1 MTELNNAAN
10 AESKRNAAIDGMRA
24 IAIIGIVAFHLRPIV
39 FNGGFL
45 GVTMFLVMAGYFSTV
60 SLLKMFSEKNDKNS
74 HLDGNQE
81 SQKKKSKLITYFK
94 YLFQRVKRIWPST
107 LGIIALSAPL
117 MWLFSPSLLTKLQS
131 DALSGATFSSNMAY
145 VLRKVSYF
153 EQSGLP
159 SPIKH
164 LWYLGLIMQMFICWP
179 IILCTILKIVKSKF
193 VRMLVTATLAIV
205 SALTNIAI
213 TILYGEGQTI
223 ARVYY
228 SLDTRAC
235 EFLIGALLAMYCTWF
250 SGKSAI
256 KIISD
261 AFRYIVGSKSE
272 KEQIENQEN
281 DSQNGKNK
289 GRQPILESIVGFAA
303 LAFVLFCFIKQD
315 GLKTWIVYGGYA
327 LFAIVCAILMYTCT
341 LKNNIC
347 AKILGT
353 NILSYL
359 GKRSF
364 AIYLVHFPILEVL
377 NPATRTTHIT
387 LFEQILQCVIVVV
400 VAEVFYRIFE
410 MPFASKH
417 MTFSISSV
425 SAKSKDVKDNSKD
438 DSKDNPI
445 DDSKDKNKNLD
456 LSSDTL
462 SVKSK
467 NIKLPFV
474 LRRLATTVCAAACI
488 ALIAAPL
495 NWSSIAQ
502 ERSIQLR
509 PELTSQEQNNK
520 IHSQNGKQKPES
532 GQSSKSNNNSNNKT
546 NTKSN
551 NKSKQ
556 NQKRKVGGKRQ
567 NITKQTLPT
576 KPSAHRVLNPIAE
589 KVPAN
594 INTKP
599 WKIDSKQD
607 VCTADITMVGDSVT
621 EGAKPYLIKALPN
634 AWIDGKVSR
643 QIFHG
648 AEDYQKDIAEKHP
661 GSVVIY
667 ELGTNGPPRDESV
680 LQNMVNITGGKP
692 VYFVTTRV
700 PQPWQDETNA
710 KLRAFASKRKNVGI
724 IDWNGTSAGHSEFLT
739 DDGIHLTPIGGPQ
752 YARMIRLAVCGG

>member
-81 SQKKKSKLITYFK
+81 SQQKKSKLITYFK
-94 YLFQRVKRIWPST
+94 YLFKRVKRIWPST

-179 IILCTILKIVKSKF
+179 IILCAILKIVKSKF

-205 SALTNIAI
+205 SALTSIAI

-303 LAFVLFCFIKQD
+303 LAFILFCFIKQD

-327 LFAIVCAILMYTCT
+327 LFAIVCAILMHACM

-387 LFEQILQCVIVVV
+387 LFEQILQCVIVVAI
-400 VAEVFYRIFE
+400 AEVFYRIFE
-410 MPFASKH
+410 MPFASKY
-417 MTFSISSV
+417 MTFSVSSV
-425 SAKSKDVKDNSKD
+425 SAKSKDAKDNSK
-438 DSKDNPI
+438 

-474 LRRLATTVCAAACI
+474 LRKLATTVCAAACI

-509 PELTSQEQNNK
+509 PELASQEQNNK

-648 AEDYQKDIAEKHP
+648 AEDYQKDMAEKHP

>member
-1 MTELNNAAN
+1 MKELNNATNAAN
-10 AESKRNAAIDGMRA
+10 KRNAAIDGMRA

-94 YLFQRVKRIWPST
+94 YLLKRIKRIWPST
-107 LGIIALSAPL
+107 LGVIALSAPL

-179 IILCTILKIVKSKF
+179 IILCAILKIVKSKF

-205 SALTNIAI
+205 SALTSIAI

-261 AFRYIVGSKSE
+261 ACRYIVGSKSE

-303 LAFVLFCFIKQD
+303 LAFILFCFIKQD

-327 LFAIVCAILMYTCT
+327 LFAIVCAILMHACM

-387 LFEQILQCVIVVV
+387 LFEQILQCVIVVAI
-400 VAEVFYRIFE
+400 AEVFYRIFE
-410 MPFASKH
+410 MPFASKY
-417 MTFSISSV
+417 MTFSVSSV
-425 SAKSKDVKDNSKD
+425 SAKSEDAKDNSKY
-438 DSKDNPI
+438 DSKDDFI

-474 LRRLATTVCAAACI
+474 LRKLATTVCAAACI

-509 PELTSQEQNNK
+509 PELASQEQNNK

-532 GQSSKSNNNSNNKT
+532 GQSS
-546 NTKSN
+546 KSN

-576 KPSAHRVLNPIAE
+576 KPSAHRVLTPIAE

-648 AEDYQKDIAEKHP
+648 AEDYQKDIAKKHP

>member
-1 MTELNNAAN
+1 MKELNNATN
-10 AESKRNAAIDGMRA
+10 AASKRNAAVDGMRA

-60 SLLKMFSEKNDKNS
+60 SLLKMFSENNDKNS

-94 YLFQRVKRIWPST
+94 YLLKRIKRIWPST
-107 LGIIALSAPL
+107 LGVIALSAPL

-145 VLRKVSYF
+145 ILRKVSYF

-179 IILCTILKIVKSKF
+179 IILCAILKIVKSKF

-205 SALTNIAI
+205 SALTSIVI

-425 SAKSKDVKDNSKD
+425 SAKSKDESKD
-438 DSKDNPI
+438 GSKDE
-445 DDSKDKNKNLD
+445 NKNLD

-467 NIKLPFV
+467 NIKLPFI
-474 LRRLATTVCAAACI
+474 LRRLAITVCAAACLVI
-488 ALIAAPL
+488 IAAPL
-495 NWSSIAQ
+495 NWSAIAQ

-509 PELTSQEQNNK
+509 PELASQEQNNK
-520 IHSQNGKQKPES
+520 PHSQNGKKKPKTD
-532 GQSSKSNNNSNNKT
+532 QSSKSGNKS

-551 NKSKQ
+551 TKSKQ
-556 NQKRKVGGKRQ
+556 NQKRKVGGKRE
-567 NITKQTLPT
+567 NIAKQTLPT

-648 AEDYQKDIAEKHP
+648 AEDYQKDMAEKHP

>member
-1 MTELNNAAN
+1 MKELNNATN
-10 AESKRNAAIDGMRA
+10 AASKRNAAVDGMRA

-261 AFRYIVGSKSE
+261 ACRYIVGSKSE

-303 LAFVLFCFIKQD
+303 LAFILFCFIKQD

-327 LFAIVCAILMYTCT
+327 LFAIVCAILMHACM

-387 LFEQILQCVIVVV
+387 LFEQILQCVIVVAI
-400 VAEVFYRIFE
+400 AEVFYRIFE
-410 MPFASKH
+410 MPFASKY
-417 MTFSISSV
+417 MTFSVSSV
-425 SAKSKDVKDNSKD
+425 SAKSEDAKDNL
-438 DSKDNPI
+438 KDN
-445 DDSKDKNKNLD
+445 SKDKNKNLD

-474 LRRLATTVCAAACI
+474 LRKLATTVCAAACI

-509 PELTSQEQNNK
+509 PELASQEQNNK
-520 IHSQNGKQKPES
+520 THSQNGKQKPES

>member
-1 MTELNNAAN
+1 MKELNNATN
-10 AESKRNAAIDGMRA
+10 AASKRNAAVDGMRA

-179 IILCTILKIVKSKF
+179 IILCAILKIVKSKF

-205 SALTNIAI
+205 SALTSIAI

-261 AFRYIVGSKSE
+261 ACRYIVGSKSE

-303 LAFVLFCFIKQD
+303 LAFILFCFIKQD

-327 LFAIVCAILMYTCT
+327 LFAIVCAILMHACM

-387 LFEQILQCVIVVV
+387 LFEQILQCVIVVAI
-400 VAEVFYRIFE
+400 AEVFYRIFE
-410 MPFASKH
+410 MPFASKY
-417 MTFSISSV
+417 MTFSVRSV
-425 SAKSKDVKDNSKD
+425 SAKSEDAKDNAK
-438 DSKDNPI
+438 

-474 LRRLATTVCAAACI
+474 LRKLATTVCAAACI

>member
-81 SQKKKSKLITYFK
+81 SQQKKSKLITYFK
-94 YLFQRVKRIWPST
+94 YLFKRVKRIWPST
-107 LGIIALSAPL
+107 LGVIALSAPL
-117 MWLFSPSLLTKLQS
+117 MWLFSPSLLIKLQS

-179 IILCTILKIVKSKF
+179 IILCAILKIVKSKF

-228 SLDTRAC
+228 ALDTRAC

-261 AFRYIVGSKSE
+261 AGRYIVGSKSE

-281 DSQNGKNK
+281 DSQNGKNQ
-289 GRQPILESIVGFAA
+289 GRQPILESIIGFAA

-387 LFEQILQCVIVVV
+387 LFEQILQCVIVVAI
-400 VAEVFYRIFE
+400 AEVFYRIFE
-410 MPFASKH
+410 MPFASKY
-417 MTFSISSV
+417 MTFSVSSV
-425 SAKSKDVKDNSKD
+425 SAKSEDAKDNL
-438 DSKDNPI
+438 KDN
-445 DDSKDKNKNLD
+445 SKDKNKNLD

-474 LRRLATTVCAAACI
+474 LRKLATTVCAAACI

-509 PELTSQEQNNK
+509 PELASQEQNNK
-520 IHSQNGKQKPES
+520 THSQNGKQKPES

>member
-81 SQKKKSKLITYFK
+81 SQQKKSKLITYFK
-94 YLFQRVKRIWPST
+94 YLFKRVKRIWPST

-179 IILCTILKIVKSKF
+179 IILCAILKIVKSKF

-205 SALTNIAI
+205 SALTSIAI

-303 LAFVLFCFIKQD
+303 LAFILFCFIKQD

-327 LFAIVCAILMYTCT
+327 LFAIVCAILMHACM

-387 LFEQILQCVIVVV
+387 LFEQILQCVIVVAI
-400 VAEVFYRIFE
+400 AEVFYRIFE
-410 MPFASKH
+410 MPFASKY
-417 MTFSISSV
+417 MTFSVSSV
-425 SAKSKDVKDNSKD
+425 SAKSEDAKDNL
-438 DSKDNPI
+438 KDN
-445 DDSKDKNKNLD
+445 SKDKNKNLD

-474 LRRLATTVCAAACI
+474 LRKLATTVCAAACI

-509 PELTSQEQNNK
+509 PELASQEQNNK

-532 GQSSKSNNNSNNKT
+532 GQSS
-546 NTKSN
+546 KSN

>member
-1 MTELNNAAN
+1 MAELNNAAN
-10 AESKRNAAIDGMRA
+10 AATKRNAAIDGMRA

-60 SLLKMFSEKNDKNS
+60 SLLKMFSENNNKNS

-81 SQKKKSKLITYFK
+81 SQKKKSKLIAYFK
-94 YLFQRVKRIWPST
+94 YLLKRIKRIWPST

-179 IILCTILKIVKSKF
+179 IILCAILKIVKSKF

-228 SLDTRAC
+228 ALDTRAC

-261 AFRYIVGSKSE
+261 AGRYIVGSKSE

-281 DSQNGKNK
+281 DSQNGKNQ
-289 GRQPILESIVGFAA
+289 GRQPILESIIGFAA

-353 NILSYL
+353 SALSYL

-387 LFEQILQCVIVVV
+387 LFEQILQCVIVVAI
-400 VAEVFYRIFE
+400 AEVFYRIFE
-410 MPFASKH
+410 MPFASKY
-417 MTFSISSV
+417 MTFSVSSV
-425 SAKSKDVKDNSKD
+425 SAKSKDESKD
-438 DSKDNPI
+438 GSKDE
-445 DDSKDKNKNLD
+445 NKNLD

-474 LRRLATTVCAAACI
+474 LRKLATTVCAAACI

-509 PELTSQEQNNK
+509 PELASQEQNNK

-710 KLRAFASKRKNVGI
+710 KLRTFASKRKNVGI

>member
-1 MTELNNAAN
+1 MKELNNATN
-10 AESKRNAAIDGMRA
+10 AASKRNAAVDGMRA

-94 YLFQRVKRIWPST
+94 YLLKRIKRIWPST

-261 AFRYIVGSKSE
+261 ACRYIVGSKSE

-303 LAFVLFCFIKQD
+303 LAFILFCFIKQD

-327 LFAIVCAILMYTCT
+327 LFAIVCAILMHACM

-387 LFEQILQCVIVVV
+387 LFEQILQCVIVVAI
-400 VAEVFYRIFE
+400 AEVFYRIFE
-410 MPFASKH
+410 MPFASKY
-417 MTFSISSV
+417 MTFSVSSV
-425 SAKSKDVKDNSKD
+425 SAKSKDESKD
-438 DSKDNPI
+438 GSKDE
-445 DDSKDKNKNLD
+445 NKNLD

-474 LRRLATTVCAAACI
+474 LRRLAITVCAAACLVI
-488 ALIAAPL
+488 IAAPL

-520 IHSQNGKQKPES
+520 THSQNGKQKPES
-532 GQSSKSNNNSNNKT
+532 GQSSKSNNKSNNNSNNNSNNKT

>member
-1 MTELNNAAN
+1 MKELNNATNAAN
-10 AESKRNAAIDGMRA
+10 KRNAAIDGMRA

-94 YLFQRVKRIWPST
+94 YLLKRIKRIWPST
-107 LGIIALSAPL
+107 LGVIALSAPL

-179 IILCTILKIVKSKF
+179 IILCAILKIVKSKF

-205 SALTNIAI
+205 SALTSIAI

-261 AFRYIVGSKSE
+261 ACRYIVGSKSE

-303 LAFVLFCFIKQD
+303 LAFILFCFIKQD

-327 LFAIVCAILMYTCT
+327 LFAIVCAILMHACM

-387 LFEQILQCVIVVV
+387 LFEQILQCVIVVAI
-400 VAEVFYRIFE
+400 AEVFYRIFE
-410 MPFASKH
+410 MPFASKY
-417 MTFSISSV
+417 MTFSVSSV
-425 SAKSKDVKDNSKD
+425 SAKSKDAKDNSK
-438 DSKDNPI
+438 

-509 PELTSQEQNNK
+509 PELASQEQNNK

-710 KLRAFASKRKNVGI
+710 KLRSFASKRKNVGI

>member
-1 MTELNNAAN
+1 MKELNNATN
-10 AESKRNAAIDGMRA
+10 AASKRNVAVDGMRA

-60 SLLKMFSEKNDKNS
+60 SLLKMFSENNDKNS

-94 YLFQRVKRIWPST
+94 YLLKRIKRIWPST
-107 LGIIALSAPL
+107 LGVIALSAPL

-145 VLRKVSYF
+145 ILRKVSYF

-179 IILCTILKIVKSKF
+179 IILCAILKIVKSKF

-205 SALTNIAI
+205 SALTSIAI

-261 AFRYIVGSKSE
+261 ACRYIVGSKSE

-303 LAFVLFCFIKQD
+303 LAFILFCFIKQD

-327 LFAIVCAILMYTCT
+327 LFAIVCAILMHACM

-387 LFEQILQCVIVVV
+387 LFEQILQCVIVVAI
-400 VAEVFYRIFE
+400 AEVFYRIFE

-425 SAKSKDVKDNSKD
+425 SAKSKDESKD
-438 DSKDNPI
+438 GSKDE
-445 DDSKDKNKNLD
+445 NKNLD

-474 LRRLATTVCAAACI
+474 LRRLAITVCAAACLVI
-488 ALIAAPL
+488 IAAPL
-495 NWSSIAQ
+495 NWSAIAQ

-509 PELTSQEQNNK
+509 PELASQEQNNK
-520 IHSQNGKQKPES
+520 PHSQNGKKKPKTD
-532 GQSSKSNNNSNNKT
+532 QSSKSGNKS

-551 NKSKQ
+551 TKSKQ
-556 NQKRKVGGKRQ
+556 NQKRKVGGKRE
-567 NITKQTLPT
+567 NIAKQTLPT

>member
-1 MTELNNAAN
+1 MKELNNATN
-10 AESKRNAAIDGMRA
+10 AASKRNAAVDGMRA

-74 HLDGNQE
+74 HLDSSQE

-94 YLFQRVKRIWPST
+94 YLLKRIKRIWPST

-205 SALTNIAI
+205 SALTSIAI

-261 AFRYIVGSKSE
+261 ACRYIVGSKSE

-303 LAFVLFCFIKQD
+303 LAFILFCFIKQD

-327 LFAIVCAILMYTCT
+327 LFAIVCAILMHACM

-387 LFEQILQCVIVVV
+387 LFEQILQCVIVVAI
-400 VAEVFYRIFE
+400 AEVFYRIFE
-410 MPFASKH
+410 MPFASKY
-417 MTFSISSV
+417 MTFSVSSV
-425 SAKSKDVKDNSKD
+425 SAKSEDAKDNL
-438 DSKDNPI
+438 KDN
-445 DDSKDKNKNLD
+445 SKDKNKNLD

-474 LRRLATTVCAAACI
+474 LRKLATTVCAAACI

-509 PELTSQEQNNK
+509 PELASQEQNNK
-520 IHSQNGKQKPES
+520 THSQNGKQKPES

>member
-1 MTELNNAAN
+1 MKELNNATN
-10 AESKRNAAIDGMRA
+10 AASKRNAAVDGMRA

-179 IILCTILKIVKSKF
+179 IILCAILKIVKSKF

-205 SALTNIAI
+205 SALTSIAI

-303 LAFVLFCFIKQD
+303 LAFILFCFIKQD

-327 LFAIVCAILMYTCT
+327 LFAIVCAILMHACM

-387 LFEQILQCVIVVV
+387 LFEQILQCVIVVAI
-400 VAEVFYRIFE
+400 AEVFYRIFE
-410 MPFASKH
+410 MPFASKY
-417 MTFSISSV
+417 MTFSVSSV
-425 SAKSKDVKDNSKD
+425 SAKSENAKDNL
-438 DSKDNPI
+438 KDN
-445 DDSKDKNKNLD
+445 SKDKNKNLD

-474 LRRLATTVCAAACI
+474 LRRLAITVCAAACLVI
-488 ALIAAPL
+488 IAAPL
-495 NWSSIAQ
+495 NWSAIAQ

-509 PELTSQEQNNK
+509 PELASQEQNNK
-520 IHSQNGKQKPES
+520 THSQNGKQKPES

>member
-1 MTELNNAAN
+1 MTELNNATNAAN
-10 AESKRNAAIDGMRA
+10 KRNAAIDGMRA

-179 IILCTILKIVKSKF
+179 IILCAILKIVKSKF

-205 SALTNIAI
+205 SALTSIAI

-425 SAKSKDVKDNSKD
+425 SAKSKDESKD
-438 DSKDNPI
+438 GSKDE
-445 DDSKDKNKNLD
+445 NKNLD

-474 LRRLATTVCAAACI
+474 LRRLAITVCAAACLVI
-488 ALIAAPL
+488 IAAPL
-495 NWSSIAQ
+495 NWSAIAQ

-509 PELTSQEQNNK
+509 PELASQEQNNK
-520 IHSQNGKQKPES
+520 PHSQNGKKKPKTD
-532 GQSSKSNNNSNNKT
+532 QSSKSGNKS

-551 NKSKQ
+551 TKSKQ

>member
-1 MTELNNAAN
+1 MKELNNATN
-10 AESKRNAAIDGMRA
+10 AASKRNAAVDGMRA

-94 YLFQRVKRIWPST
+94 YLLKRIKRIWPST
-107 LGIIALSAPL
+107 LGVIALSAPL

-205 SALTNIAI
+205 SALTSIAI

-261 AFRYIVGSKSE
+261 ACRYIVGSKSE

-303 LAFVLFCFIKQD
+303 LAFILFCFIKQD

-327 LFAIVCAILMYTCT
+327 LFAIVCAILMHACM

-387 LFEQILQCVIVVV
+387 LFEQILQCVIVVAI
-400 VAEVFYRIFE
+400 AEVFYRIFE
-410 MPFASKH
+410 MPFASKY
-417 MTFSISSV
+417 MTFSVSSV
-425 SAKSKDVKDNSKD
+425 SAKSKDAKDNSK
-438 DSKDNPI
+438 

-474 LRRLATTVCAAACI
+474 LRKLATTVCAAACI

>member
-81 SQKKKSKLITYFK
+81 SQQKKSKLITYFK
-94 YLFQRVKRIWPST
+94 YLFKRVKRIWPST
-107 LGIIALSAPL
+107 LGVIALSAPL
-117 MWLFSPSLLTKLQS
+117 MWLFSPSLLIKLQS

-179 IILCTILKIVKSKF
+179 IILCAILKIVKSKF

-228 SLDTRAC
+228 ALDTRAC

-261 AFRYIVGSKSE
+261 AGRYIVGSKSE

-281 DSQNGKNK
+281 DSQNGKNQ
-289 GRQPILESIVGFAA
+289 GRQPILESIIGFAA

-353 NILSYL
+353 SALSYL

-387 LFEQILQCVIVVV
+387 LFEQILQCVIVVAI
-400 VAEVFYRIFE
+400 AEVFYRIFE
-410 MPFASKH
+410 MPFASKY
-417 MTFSISSV
+417 MTFSVSSV
-425 SAKSKDVKDNSKD
+425 SAKSKDESKD
-438 DSKDNPI
+438 GSKDE
-445 DDSKDKNKNLD
+445 NKNLD

-474 LRRLATTVCAAACI
+474 LRKLATTVCAAACI

-509 PELTSQEQNNK
+509 PELASQEQNNK

-710 KLRAFASKRKNVGI
+710 KLRTFASKRKNVGI

>member
-1 MTELNNAAN
+1 MKELNNATN
-10 AESKRNAAIDGMRA
+10 AASKRNAAVDGMRA

-179 IILCTILKIVKSKF
+179 IILCAILKIVKSKF

-205 SALTNIAI
+205 SALTSISI

-261 AFRYIVGSKSE
+261 ACRYIVGSKSE

-303 LAFVLFCFIKQD
+303 LAFILFCFIKQD

-327 LFAIVCAILMYTCT
+327 LFAIVCAILMHACM

-387 LFEQILQCVIVVV
+387 LFEQILQCVIVVAI
-400 VAEVFYRIFE
+400 AEVFYRIFE
-410 MPFASKH
+410 MPFASKY
-417 MTFSISSV
+417 MTFSVSSV
-425 SAKSKDVKDNSKD
+425 SAKSKDAKDNSK
-438 DSKDNPI
+438 

-474 LRRLATTVCAAACI
+474 LRKLATTVCAAACI

-509 PELTSQEQNNK
+509 PELASQEQNNK

-532 GQSSKSNNNSNNKT
+532 GQSSKSNNKSNNNSNNKT

>member
-1 MTELNNAAN
+1 MKELNNATN
-10 AESKRNAAIDGMRA
+10 AASKRNAAVDGMRA

-74 HLDGNQE
+74 HLDSSQE

-205 SALTNIAI
+205 SALTSIAI

-261 AFRYIVGSKSE
+261 ACRYIVGSKSE

-303 LAFVLFCFIKQD
+303 LAFILFCFIKQD

-347 AKILGT
+347 AKILGASV
-353 NILSYL
+353 LSYL

-387 LFEQILQCVIVVV
+387 LFEQILQCVIVVAI
-400 VAEVFYRIFE
+400 AEVFYRIFE
-410 MPFASKH
+410 MPFASKY
-417 MTFSISSV
+417 MTFSVSSV
-425 SAKSKDVKDNSKD
+425 SAKSKDESKD
-438 DSKDNPI
+438 GSKDE
-445 DDSKDKNKNLD
+445 NKNLD

-474 LRRLATTVCAAACI
+474 LRKLATTVCAAACI

-509 PELTSQEQNNK
+509 PELASQEQNNK

-710 KLRAFASKRKNVGI
+710 KLRTFASKRKNVGI

>member
-1 MTELNNAAN
+1 MKELNNATN
-10 AESKRNAAIDGMRA
+10 AASKRNAAVDGMRA

-94 YLFQRVKRIWPST
+94 YLFKRVKRIWPST

-179 IILCTILKIVKSKF
+179 IILCAILKIVKSKF

-205 SALTNIAI
+205 SALTSIAI

-303 LAFVLFCFIKQD
+303 LAFILFCFIKQD

-327 LFAIVCAILMYTCT
+327 LFAIVCAILMHACM

-387 LFEQILQCVIVVV
+387 LFEQILQCVIVVAI
-400 VAEVFYRIFE
+400 AEVFYRIFE
-410 MPFASKH
+410 MPFASKY
-417 MTFSISSV
+417 MTFSVSSV
-425 SAKSKDVKDNSKD
+425 SAKSEDAKDNL
-438 DSKDNPI
+438 KDN
-445 DDSKDKNKNLD
+445 SKDKNKNLD

-474 LRRLATTVCAAACI
+474 LRKLATTVCAAACI

-509 PELTSQEQNNK
+509 PELASQEQNNK
-520 IHSQNGKQKPES
+520 THSQNGKQKPES

>member
-1 MTELNNAAN
+1 MKELNNATN
-10 AESKRNAAIDGMRA
+10 AASKRNAAVDGMRA

-261 AFRYIVGSKSE
+261 ACRYIVGSKSE

-303 LAFVLFCFIKQD
+303 LAFILFCFIKQD

-327 LFAIVCAILMYTCT
+327 LFAIVCAILMHACM

-387 LFEQILQCVIVVV
+387 LFEQILQCVIVVAI
-400 VAEVFYRIFE
+400 AEVFYRIFE
-410 MPFASKH
+410 MPFASKY

-425 SAKSKDVKDNSKD
+425 SAKSKDESKD
-438 DSKDNPI
+438 GSKDE
-445 DDSKDKNKNLD
+445 NKNLD

-474 LRRLATTVCAAACI
+474 LRRLAITVCAAACLVI
-488 ALIAAPL
+488 IAAPL
-495 NWSSIAQ
+495 NWSAIAQ

-509 PELTSQEQNNK
+509 PELASQEQNNK
-520 IHSQNGKQKPES
+520 PHSQNGKKKPKTD
-532 GQSSKSNNNSNNKT
+532 QSSKSGNKS

-551 NKSKQ
+551 TKSKQ
-556 NQKRKVGGKRQ
+556 NQKRKVGGKRE
-567 NITKQTLPT
+567 NIAKQTLPT

>member
-1 MTELNNAAN
+1 MKELNNATN
-10 AESKRNAAIDGMRA
+10 AASKRNAAVDGMRA

-179 IILCTILKIVKSKF
+179 IILCAILKIVKSKF
-193 VRMLVTATLAIV
+193 VRMLVTAMLAIV

-261 AFRYIVGSKSE
+261 ACRYIVGSKSE

-281 DSQNGKNK
+281 DLQNGKNK
-289 GRQPILESIVGFAA
+289 GRQPILESVVGFAA

-327 LFAIVCAILMYTCT
+327 LFAIVCAILMHACM

-353 NILSYL
+353 SVLSYL

-387 LFEQILQCVIVVV
+387 LFEQIFQCVIVVAI
-400 VAEVFYRIFE
+400 AEVFYRIFE
-410 MPFASKH
+410 MPFASKY
-417 MTFSISSV
+417 MTFSVRSV
-425 SAKSKDVKDNSKD
+425 SAKSEDAK
-438 DSKDNPI
+438 

-474 LRRLATTVCAAACI
+474 LRRLAITVCAAACLVI
-488 ALIAAPL
+488 IAAPL
-495 NWSSIAQ
+495 NWSAITQ

-509 PELTSQEQNNK
+509 PELASQEQNNK
-520 IHSQNGKQKPES
+520 SHSQNGKKKPKPD
-532 GQSSKSNNNSNNKT
+532 QSSKSGN
-546 NTKSN
+546 KSN
-551 NKSKQ
+551 TKSKQ
-556 NQKRKVGGKRQ
+556 NQKRKVGGKRE
-567 NITKQTLPT
+567 NIAKQTLPT

>member
-1 MTELNNAAN
+1 MKELNNATN
-10 AESKRNAAIDGMRA
+10 AASKRNAAIDGMRA

-81 SQKKKSKLITYFK
+81 SQQKKSKLITYFK
-94 YLFQRVKRIWPST
+94 YLFKRVKRIWPST

-179 IILCTILKIVKSKF
+179 IILCAILKIVKSKF

-205 SALTNIAI
+205 SALTSIAI

-303 LAFVLFCFIKQD
+303 LAFILFCFIKQD

-327 LFAIVCAILMYTCT
+327 LFAIVCAILMHACM

-387 LFEQILQCVIVVV
+387 LFEQILQCVIVVAI
-400 VAEVFYRIFE
+400 AEVFYRIFE
-410 MPFASKH
+410 MPFASKY
-417 MTFSISSV
+417 MTFSVSSV
-425 SAKSKDVKDNSKD
+425 SAKSEDAKDNL
-438 DSKDNPI
+438 KDN
-445 DDSKDKNKNLD
+445 SKDKNKNLD

-474 LRRLATTVCAAACI
+474 LRKLATTVCAAACI

-509 PELTSQEQNNK
+509 PELASQEQNNK
-520 IHSQNGKQKPES
+520 THSQNGKQKPES

>member
-1 MTELNNAAN
+1 MTELNNATNAAN
-10 AESKRNAAIDGMRA
+10 KRNAAIDGMRA

-60 SLLKMFSEKNDKNS
+60 SLLKMFSENNNKNS

-81 SQKKKSKLITYFK
+81 SQKKKSKLIAYFK
-94 YLFQRVKRIWPST
+94 YLLKRIKRIWPST

-179 IILCTILKIVKSKF
+179 IILCAILKIVKSKF

-205 SALTNIAI
+205 SALTSIAI

-261 AFRYIVGSKSE
+261 AGRYIVGSKSE

-281 DSQNGKNK
+281 DSQNGKNQ

-353 NILSYL
+353 SALSYL

-387 LFEQILQCVIVVV
+387 LFEQILQCVIVVAI
-400 VAEVFYRIFE
+400 AEVFYRIFE

-425 SAKSKDVKDNSKD
+425 SAKSKDESKD
-438 DSKDNPI
+438 GSKDE
-445 DDSKDKNKNLD
+445 NKNLD

-474 LRRLATTVCAAACI
+474 LRRLAITVCAAACLVI
-488 ALIAAPL
+488 IAAPL
-495 NWSSIAQ
+495 NWSAIAQ

-509 PELTSQEQNNK
+509 PELASQEQNNK
-520 IHSQNGKQKPES
+520 PHSQNGKKKPKTD
-532 GQSSKSNNNSNNKT
+532 QSSKSGN
-546 NTKSN
+546 KSN
-551 NKSKQ
+551 NKSNQ

-567 NITKQTLPT
+567 NITKQMLPT

>member
-10 AESKRNAAIDGMRA
+10 AESKRNTAIDGMRA

-179 IILCTILKIVKSKF
+179 IILCAILKIVKSKF

-205 SALTNIAI
+205 SALTSIAI

-261 AFRYIVGSKSE
+261 AGRYIVGSKSE

-327 LFAIVCAILMYTCT
+327 LFAIVCAILMYTCM

-387 LFEQILQCVIVVV
+387 LFEQILQCVIVVAI
-400 VAEVFYRIFE
+400 AEVFYRIFE
-410 MPFASKH
+410 MPFASKY
-417 MTFSISSV
+417 MTFSVSSV
-425 SAKSKDVKDNSKD
+425 SANSEDAKDNSKA
-438 DSKDNPI
+438 DSKDDSI

-474 LRRLATTVCAAACI
+474 LRKLATTVCAAACI

-509 PELTSQEQNNK
+509 PELASQEQNNK
-520 IHSQNGKQKPES
+520 THSQNGKQKPES
-532 GQSSKSNNNSNNKT
+532 GQSSKSNNN
-546 NTKSN
+546 SN

>member
-81 SQKKKSKLITYFK
+81 SQQKKSKLITYFK
-94 YLFQRVKRIWPST
+94 YLFKRVKRIWPST

-179 IILCTILKIVKSKF
+179 IILCAILKIVKSKF

-205 SALTNIAI
+205 SALTSIAI

-261 AFRYIVGSKSE
+261 ACRYIVGSKSE

-303 LAFVLFCFIKQD
+303 LAFILFCFIKQD

-327 LFAIVCAILMYTCT
+327 LFAIVCAILMHACM

-387 LFEQILQCVIVVV
+387 LFEQILQCVIVVAI
-400 VAEVFYRIFE
+400 AEVFYRIFE
-410 MPFASKH
+410 MPFASKY
-417 MTFSISSV
+417 MTFSVRSV
-425 SAKSKDVKDNSKD
+425 SAKSKDESKD
-438 DSKDNPI
+438 GSKDE
-445 DDSKDKNKNLD
+445 NKNLD

-474 LRRLATTVCAAACI
+474 LRRLAITVCAAACLVI
-488 ALIAAPL
+488 IAAPL
-495 NWSSIAQ
+495 NWSAIAQ

-509 PELTSQEQNNK
+509 PELASQEQNNK
-520 IHSQNGKQKPES
+520 PHSQNGKKKPKTD
-532 GQSSKSNNNSNNKT
+532 QSSKSGNKS

-551 NKSKQ
+551 TKSKQ
-556 NQKRKVGGKRQ
+556 NQKRKVGGKRE
-567 NITKQTLPT
+567 NIAKQTLPT

-648 AEDYQKDIAEKHP
+648 AEDYQKDMAEKHP

>member
-10 AESKRNAAIDGMRA
+10 AESKRNTAIDGMRA

-179 IILCTILKIVKSKF
+179 IILCAILKIVKSKF

-205 SALTNIAI
+205 SALTSIAI

-425 SAKSKDVKDNSKD
+425 SAKSKDESKD
-438 DSKDNPI
+438 GSKDE
-445 DDSKDKNKNLD
+445 NKNLD

-474 LRRLATTVCAAACI
+474 LRRLAITVCAAACLVI
-488 ALIAAPL
+488 IAAPL
-495 NWSSIAQ
+495 NWSAIAQ

-509 PELTSQEQNNK
+509 PELASQEQNNK
-520 IHSQNGKQKPES
+520 PHSQNGKKKPKTD
-532 GQSSKSNNNSNNKT
+532 QSSKSGNKS

-551 NKSKQ
+551 TKSKQ
-556 NQKRKVGGKRQ
+556 NQKRKVGGKRE
-567 NITKQTLPT
+567 NIAKQTLPT

>member
-10 AESKRNAAIDGMRA
+10 AESKRNTAIDGMRA

-179 IILCTILKIVKSKF
+179 IILCAILKIVKSKF

-205 SALTNIAI
+205 SALTSIAI

-425 SAKSKDVKDNSKD
+425 SAKSKDESKD
-438 DSKDNPI
+438 GSKDE
-445 DDSKDKNKNLD
+445 NKNLD

-474 LRRLATTVCAAACI
+474 LRRLAITVCAAACLVI
-488 ALIAAPL
+488 IAAPL
-495 NWSSIAQ
+495 NWSAIAQ

-509 PELTSQEQNNK
+509 PELASQEQNNK
-520 IHSQNGKQKPES
+520 PHSQNGKKKPKTD
-532 GQSSKSNNNSNNKT
+532 QSSKSGNKS

-551 NKSKQ
+551 TKSKQ
-556 NQKRKVGGKRQ
+556 NQKRKVGGKRE
-567 NITKQTLPT
+567 NIAKQTLPT

-648 AEDYQKDIAEKHP
+648 AEDYQKDMAEKHP

>member
-81 SQKKKSKLITYFK
+81 SQQKKSKLITYFK
-94 YLFQRVKRIWPST
+94 YLFKRVKRIWPST

-179 IILCTILKIVKSKF
+179 IILCAILKIVKSKF

-205 SALTNIAI
+205 SALTSIAI

-261 AFRYIVGSKSE
+261 ACRYIVGSKSE

-303 LAFVLFCFIKQD
+303 LAFILFCFIKQD

-327 LFAIVCAILMYTCT
+327 LFAIVCAILMHACM

-387 LFEQILQCVIVVV
+387 LFEQILQCVIVVAI
-400 VAEVFYRIFE
+400 AEVFYRIFE
-410 MPFASKH
+410 MPFASKY
-417 MTFSISSV
+417 MTFSVSSV
-425 SAKSKDVKDNSKD
+425 SAKSEDAKDNL
-438 DSKDNPI
+438 KDN
-445 DDSKDKNKNLD
+445 SKDKNKNLD

-474 LRRLATTVCAAACI
+474 LRKLATTVCAAACI

-509 PELTSQEQNNK
+509 PELASQEQNNK
-520 IHSQNGKQKPES
+520 THSQNGKQKPES

>member
-81 SQKKKSKLITYFK
+81 SQQKKSKLITYFK
-94 YLFQRVKRIWPST
+94 YLFKRVKRIWPST

-179 IILCTILKIVKSKF
+179 IILCAILKIVKSKF

-205 SALTNIAI
+205 SALTSIAI

-387 LFEQILQCVIVVV
+387 LFEQILQCVIVVAI
-400 VAEVFYRIFE
+400 AEVFYRIFE
-410 MPFASKH
+410 MPFASKY
-417 MTFSISSV
+417 MTFSVSSV
-425 SAKSKDVKDNSKD
+425 SAKSKDAKDNSK
-438 DSKDNPI
+438 

-474 LRRLATTVCAAACI
+474 LRKLATTVCAAACI

-509 PELTSQEQNNK
+509 PELASQEQNNK

-648 AEDYQKDIAEKHP
+648 AEDYQKDMAEKHP

>member
-1 MTELNNAAN
+1 MKELNNATN
-10 AESKRNAAIDGMRA
+10 AASKRNAAVDGMRA

-261 AFRYIVGSKSE
+261 ACRYIVGSKSE

-303 LAFVLFCFIKQD
+303 LAFILFCFIKQD

-327 LFAIVCAILMYTCT
+327 LFAIVCAILMHACM

-387 LFEQILQCVIVVV
+387 LFEQILQCVIVVAI
-400 VAEVFYRIFE
+400 AEVFYRIFE
-410 MPFASKH
+410 MPFASKY
-417 MTFSISSV
+417 MTFSVSSV
-425 SAKSKDVKDNSKD
+425 SAKSKDAKDNSK
-438 DSKDNPI
+438 

-474 LRRLATTVCAAACI
+474 LRKLATTVCAAACI

-495 NWSSIAQ
+495 NWSAIAQ

-509 PELTSQEQNNK
+509 PELASQEQNNK
-520 IHSQNGKQKPES
+520 PHSQNGKKKPKTD
-532 GQSSKSNNNSNNKT
+532 QSSKSGN
-546 NTKSN
+546 KSN
-551 NKSKQ
+551 TKSKQ
-556 NQKRKVGGKRQ
+556 NQKRKVGGKRE
-567 NITKQTLPT
+567 NIAKQTLPT

>member
-81 SQKKKSKLITYFK
+81 SQQKKSKLITYFK
-94 YLFQRVKRIWPST
+94 YLFKRVKRIWPST

-179 IILCTILKIVKSKF
+179 IILCAILKIVKSKF

-205 SALTNIAI
+205 SALTSIAI

-303 LAFVLFCFIKQD
+303 LAFILFCFIKQD

-327 LFAIVCAILMYTCT
+327 LFAIVCAILMHACM

-387 LFEQILQCVIVVV
+387 LFEQILQCVIVVAI
-400 VAEVFYRIFE
+400 AEVFYRIFE
-410 MPFASKH
+410 MPFASKY
-417 MTFSISSV
+417 MTFSVSSV
-425 SAKSKDVKDNSKD
+425 SAKSKDESKD
-438 DSKDNPI
+438 GSKDE
-445 DDSKDKNKNLD
+445 NKNLD

-474 LRRLATTVCAAACI
+474 LRRLAITVCAAACLVI
-488 ALIAAPL
+488 IAAPL
-495 NWSSIAQ
+495 NWSAIAQ

-509 PELTSQEQNNK
+509 PELASQEQNNK
-520 IHSQNGKQKPES
+520 PHSQNGKKKPKTD
-532 GQSSKSNNNSNNKT
+532 QSSKSGNKS

-551 NKSKQ
+551 TKSKQ
-556 NQKRKVGGKRQ
+556 NQKRKVGGKRE
-567 NITKQTLPT
+567 NIAKQTLPT

>member
-1 MTELNNAAN
+1 MKELNNATN
-10 AESKRNAAIDGMRA
+10 AASKRNAAVDGMRA

-261 AFRYIVGSKSE
+261 ACRYIVGSKSE

-303 LAFVLFCFIKQD
+303 LAFILFCFIKQD

-327 LFAIVCAILMYTCT
+327 LFAIVCAILMHACM

-387 LFEQILQCVIVVV
+387 LFEQILQCVIVVAI
-400 VAEVFYRIFE
+400 AEVFYRIFE
-410 MPFASKH
+410 MPFASKY

-425 SAKSKDVKDNSKD
+425 SAKSKDESKD
-438 DSKDNPI
+438 GSKDE
-445 DDSKDKNKNLD
+445 NKNLD

-474 LRRLATTVCAAACI
+474 LRRLAITVCAAACLVI
-488 ALIAAPL
+488 IAAPL

-509 PELTSQEQNNK
+509 PELASQEQNNK
-520 IHSQNGKQKPES
+520 PHSQNGKKKPKTD
-532 GQSSKSNNNSNNKT
+532 QSSKSGNKS

-551 NKSKQ
+551 TKSKQ
-556 NQKRKVGGKRQ
+556 NQKRKVGGKRE
-567 NITKQTLPT
+567 NIAKQTLPT

-648 AEDYQKDIAEKHP
+648 AEDYQKDMAEKHP

>member
-81 SQKKKSKLITYFK
+81 SQQKKSKLITYFK
-94 YLFQRVKRIWPST
+94 YLFKRVKRIWPST

-179 IILCTILKIVKSKF
+179 IILCAILKIVKSKF

-205 SALTNIAI
+205 SALTSIAI

-303 LAFVLFCFIKQD
+303 LAFILFCFIKQD

-327 LFAIVCAILMYTCT
+327 LFAIVCAILMHACM

-387 LFEQILQCVIVVV
+387 LFEQILQCVIVVAI
-400 VAEVFYRIFE
+400 AEVFYRIFE
-410 MPFASKH
+410 MPFASKY
-417 MTFSISSV
+417 MTFSVSSV
-425 SAKSKDVKDNSKD
+425 SAKSEDAKDNL
-438 DSKDNPI
+438 KDN
-445 DDSKDKNKNLD
+445 SKDKNKNLD

-474 LRRLATTVCAAACI
+474 LRRLAITVCAAACI

-520 IHSQNGKQKPES
+520 THSQNGKQKPES

>member
-1 MTELNNAAN
+1 MKELNNATN
-10 AESKRNAAIDGMRA
+10 AASKRNAAVDGMRA

-261 AFRYIVGSKSE
+261 ACRYIVGSKSE

-303 LAFVLFCFIKQD
+303 LAFILFCFIKQD

-327 LFAIVCAILMYTCT
+327 LFAIVCAILMHACM

-353 NILSYL
+353 NILS
-359 GKRSF
+359 
-364 AIYLVHFPILEVL
+364 
-377 NPATRTTHIT
+377 T
-387 LFEQILQCVIVVV
+387 
-400 VAEVFYRIFE
+400 
-410 MPFASKH
+410 
-417 MTFSISSV
+417 
-425 SAKSKDVKDNSKD
+425 
-438 DSKDNPI
+438 
-445 DDSKDKNKNLD
+445 
-456 LSSDTL
+456 
-462 SVKSK
+462 
-467 NIKLPFV
+467 
-474 LRRLATTVCAAACI
+474 
-488 ALIAAPL
+488 
-495 NWSSIAQ
+495 
-502 ERSIQLR
+502 
-509 PELTSQEQNNK
+509 
-520 IHSQNGKQKPES
+520 
-532 GQSSKSNNNSNNKT
+532 
-546 NTKSN
+546 
-551 NKSKQ
+551 
-556 NQKRKVGGKRQ
+556 
-567 NITKQTLPT
+567 
-576 KPSAHRVLNPIAE
+576 
-589 KVPAN
+589 
-594 INTKP
+594 
-599 WKIDSKQD
+599 
-607 VCTADITMVGDSVT
+607 
-621 EGAKPYLIKALPN
+621 
-634 AWIDGKVSR
+634 
-643 QIFHG
+643 
-648 AEDYQKDIAEKHP
+648 
-661 GSVVIY
+661 
-667 ELGTNGPPRDESV
+667 
-680 LQNMVNITGGKP
+680 
-692 VYFVTTRV
+692 
-700 PQPWQDETNA
+700 
-710 KLRAFASKRKNVGI
+710 
-724 IDWNGTSAGHSEFLT
+724 
-739 DDGIHLTPIGGPQ
+739 
-752 YARMIRLAVCGG
+752 

>member
-1 MTELNNAAN
+1 MKELNNATN
-10 AESKRNAAIDGMRA
+10 AASKRNAAVDGMRA

-261 AFRYIVGSKSE
+261 ACRYIVGSKSE

-303 LAFVLFCFIKQD
+303 LAFILFCFIKQD

-327 LFAIVCAILMYTCT
+327 LFAIVCAILMHACM

-347 AKILGT
+347 AKILGASV
-353 NILSYL
+353 LSYL

-387 LFEQILQCVIVVV
+387 LFEQILQCVIVVAI
-400 VAEVFYRIFE
+400 AEVFYRIFE
-410 MPFASKH
+410 MPFASKY
-417 MTFSISSV
+417 MTFSVSSV
-425 SAKSKDVKDNSKD
+425 SAKSKDAKDNSK
-438 DSKDNPI
+438 

-474 LRRLATTVCAAACI
+474 LRKLATTVCAATCI

-509 PELTSQEQNNK
+509 PELASQEQNNK
-520 IHSQNGKQKPES
+520 THSQNGKQKPES
-532 GQSSKSNNNSNNKT
+532 GQSSKSNNN
-546 NTKSN
+546 SN

>member
-1 MTELNNAAN
+1 MKELNNATN
-10 AESKRNAAIDGMRA
+10 AASKRNAAVDGMRA

-60 SLLKMFSEKNDKNS
+60 SLLKMFSENNDKNS

-94 YLFQRVKRIWPST
+94 YLLKRIKRIWPST
-107 LGIIALSAPL
+107 LGVIALSAPL

-145 VLRKVSYF
+145 ILRKVSYF

-179 IILCTILKIVKSKF
+179 IILCAILKIVKSKF

-205 SALTNIAI
+205 SALTSIAI

-261 AFRYIVGSKSE
+261 ACRYIVGSKSE

-303 LAFVLFCFIKQD
+303 LAFILFCFIKQD

-327 LFAIVCAILMYTCT
+327 LFAIVCAILMHACM

-387 LFEQILQCVIVVV
+387 LFEQILQCVIVVAI
-400 VAEVFYRIFE
+400 AEVFYRIFE
-410 MPFASKH
+410 MPFASKY

-425 SAKSKDVKDNSKD
+425 SAKSEDAKDNSK
-438 DSKDNPI
+438 

-474 LRRLATTVCAAACI
+474 LRKLATTVCAAACI

-509 PELTSQEQNNK
+509 PELASQEQNNK
-520 IHSQNGKQKPES
+520 THSQNGKQKPES

>member
-1 MTELNNAAN
+1 MKELNNATN
-10 AESKRNAAIDGMRA
+10 AASKRNAAVDGMRA

-60 SLLKMFSEKNDKNS
+60 SLLKMFSENNDKNS

-94 YLFQRVKRIWPST
+94 YLLKRIKRIWPST
-107 LGIIALSAPL
+107 LGVIALSAPL

-145 VLRKVSYF
+145 ILRKVSYF

-179 IILCTILKIVKSKF
+179 IILCAILKIVKSKF

-205 SALTNIAI
+205 SALTSIAI

-261 AFRYIVGSKSE
+261 ACRYIVGSKSE

-303 LAFVLFCFIKQD
+303 LAFILFCFIKQD

-327 LFAIVCAILMYTCT
+327 LFAIVCAILMHACM

-387 LFEQILQCVIVVV
+387 LFEQILQCVIVVAI
-400 VAEVFYRIFE
+400 AEVFYRIFE
-410 MPFASKH
+410 MPFASKY

-425 SAKSKDVKDNSKD
+425 SAKSEDAKDNSK
-438 DSKDNPI
+438 

-474 LRRLATTVCAAACI
+474 LRKLATTVCAAACI

-520 IHSQNGKQKPES
+520 THSQNGKKKPKTD
-532 GQSSKSNNNSNNKT
+532 QSSKSGNKS

>member
-81 SQKKKSKLITYFK
+81 SQQKKSKLITYFK
-94 YLFQRVKRIWPST
+94 YLFKRVKRIWPST

-303 LAFVLFCFIKQD
+303 LAFILFCFIKQD

-327 LFAIVCAILMYTCT
+327 LFAIVCAILMHACM

-387 LFEQILQCVIVVV
+387 LFEQILQCVIVVAI
-400 VAEVFYRIFE
+400 AEVFYRIFE
-410 MPFASKH
+410 MPFASKY
-417 MTFSISSV
+417 MTFSVSSV
-425 SAKSKDVKDNSKD
+425 SAKSEDAKDNL
-438 DSKDNPI
+438 KDN
-445 DDSKDKNKNLD
+445 SKDKNKNLD

-474 LRRLATTVCAAACI
+474 LRKLATTVCAAACI

-509 PELTSQEQNNK
+509 PELASQEQNNK
-520 IHSQNGKQKPES
+520 THSQNGKQKPES

>member
-81 SQKKKSKLITYFK
+81 SQQKKSKLITYFK
-94 YLFQRVKRIWPST
+94 YLFKRVKRIWPST

-179 IILCTILKIVKSKF
+179 IILCAILKIVKSKF

-205 SALTNIAI
+205 SALTSIAI

-303 LAFVLFCFIKQD
+303 LAFILFCFIKQD

-327 LFAIVCAILMYTCT
+327 LFAIVCAILMHACM

-387 LFEQILQCVIVVV
+387 LFEQILQCVIVVAI
-400 VAEVFYRIFE
+400 AEVFYRIFE
-410 MPFASKH
+410 MPFASKY

-425 SAKSKDVKDNSKD
+425 SAKSEDAKDNSK
-438 DSKDNPI
+438 

-474 LRRLATTVCAAACI
+474 LRKLATTVCAAACI

-520 IHSQNGKQKPES
+520 THSQNGKQKPES
-532 GQSSKSNNNSNNKT
+532 GQSSKSNNNSNNNSNNKT